1 MNIVIVGC
9 GSIGLRHLENLLAL
23 GQKSV
28 SVIEADASRAALV
41 KAKHGVSVFVST
53 DEWASAS
60 GACDVAL
67 ICSPSSMHAKQA
79 LWFAQRGAHL
89 FIEKPIGIHPEEV
102 VELHRV
108 VKEKGLVTMVG
119 YNMHF
124 YPLFIRLKELLD
136 QGTIGRLYSVR
147 GQFGSYLP
155 DWRPN
160 TDYRKTYS
168 AHADQGGG
176 ILLDSHEFEY
186 MTWLAGEVKRI
197 FCLAKRASDLEIDTE
212 DVAAVTFEFAN
223 GAIGSLSLDYLQRFY
238 QRNFEFVGSLGT
250 LHWQDSGTY
259 HGKLI
264 LRVKG
269 QSDVEEVE
277 PIDYDRSQTYR
288 DEMSHF
294 LDCIEQG
301 RQTVSPIDAGIK
313 CLEAITAAKES
324 SVSGRMVDI
333 ESTSV

>member
-23 GQKSV
+23 GQKDI
-28 SVIEADASRAALV
+28 SVIEADTSRAAFV
-41 KAKHGVSVFVST
+41 KEKYGVSVFASA
-53 DEWASAS
+53 DEWVSAS
-60 GACDVAL
+60 GACDAAL
-67 ICSPSSMHAKQA
+67 ICSPSSMHAEQA
-79 LWFAQRGAHL
+79 LWFAGRGAHL
-89 FIEKPIGIHPEEV
+89 FIEKPVGIHPEEV
-102 VELHRV
+102 SELRRI

-124 YPLFIRLKELLD
+124 YPLFIRLKELLEN
-136 QGTIGRLYSVR
+136 GTIGTLYSVR

-160 TDYRKTYS
+160 ADYRKTYS

-186 MTWLAGEVKRI
+186 MTWLAGEAKRV
-197 FCLAKRASDLEIDTE
+197 FCLAKHTSNLEIDTE

-238 QRNFEFVGSLGT
+238 QRDFEFVGSLGT
-250 LHWQDSGTY
+250 LHWQDSDTY

-269 QSDVEEVE
+269 QPDVEEME
-277 PIDYDRSQTYR
+277 PVGYDRSQTYR

-294 LDCIEQG
+294 LECIEQG
-301 RQTVSPIDAGIK
+301 KQTVSPIDAGIK

-324 SVSGRMVDI
+324 SVSGRMV
-333 ESTSV
+333 EVGTTSV